1 MRIAF
6 YRIDEC
12 KDKREKEEI
21 KMVQINQEKCIGC
34 GLCVKDCIAA
44 AIKIK
49 DQKAEIV
56 NDCIY
61 CGHCVAV
68 CPSEAV
74 SIPSYDMEEV
84 EAYDKDSFHIDP
96 ENYLHAIKF
105 RRSIRNFKPDKI
117 EPEKAKMFL
126 NAGRYTPTAKNQ
138 QDCTF
143 VFVQDKLEE
152 FKELFWS
159 EVPGIVEEW
168 KKVNPMAARMFRLF
182 YKRQQR
188 NAKDDLLFF
197 QTPAFLVIAADHPL
211 DGGLAAA
218 NIENMAVAQGLG
230 ALFSGYTQ
238 HIIEK
243 SDVLKN
249 WLGITKKQITCCM
262 LIGYPAVKYQRTAPR
277 KKADIIW
284 K

>member
-1 MRIAF
+1 MI
-6 YRIDEC
+6 
-12 KDKREKEEI
+12 
-21 KMVQINQEKCIGC
+21 QINKEKCIGC
-34 GLCVKDCIAA
+34 GLCSKDCIAA
-44 AIKIK
+44 AIKVK
-49 DQKAEIV
+49 DGKAEIV

-74 SIPSYDMEEV
+74 SIPSYDMDEV
-84 EAYDKDSFHIDP
+84 ETYDKDTFRVDP
-96 ENYLHAIKF
+96 DTYLHAIKF
-105 RRSIRNFKPDKI
+105 RRSIRNFKEDKI
-117 EPEKAKMFL
+117 ENEKVKKFL

-143 VFVQDKLEE
+143 VFIQDQLEE
-152 FKELFWS
+152 FKDLFW
-159 EVPGIVEEW
+159 EEIPDIVEEW
-168 KKVNPMAARMFRLF
+168 KKVDPKAARMFRLF
-182 YKRQQR
+182 YKRRQR
-188 NAKDDLLFF
+188 KAKDDLLFF
-197 QTPAFLVIAADHPL
+197 QAPAFLVIAANHSL

-230 ALFSGYTQ
+230 VLFSGYTQ

-243 SDVLKN
+243 SETLKK
-249 WLGITKKQITCCM
+249 WLGIEDKQITCCM
-262 LIGYPAVKYQRTAPR
+262 LMGYPAMKYQRTAPR